1 MDLRETLKIVDKAE
15 RSSSARSASVGEVP
29 VLDLSS
35 RENGRSAEDLASE
48 LRSSCIDVGFAYIV
62 NHGVAEKTID
72 RMFEVSRQFF
82 SLPAEEKLKV
92 KLNRFKRGYAQQG
105 INQHPGYEPDLKEFY
120 EFANDRPIN
129 DPKVVAGLPM
139 HGPNLWPEDH
149 PWLREAC
156 DAYFEEMMSL
166 GQRLLPLFS
175 LSLGLPQDYLS
186 SYFQDAMGIGRL
198 FRYPPQSPAVNTDV
212 FGAAPHTDYGALTIL
227 AQDPIGGLEVRTRA
241 GEWIAAPYIKGTLVI
256 NLGDLFRVWT
266 NDLYLSTLHRVVNS
280 AGKERYSVPFF
291 FNPAYQSLISCIP
304 TCQSPDNPPKYQP
317 IINGEYFTSRYQA
330 VVRA

>member
-15 RSSSARSASVGEVP
+15 RGSKARPANMHEVP
-29 VLDLSS
+29 ILDLSNLQAGLPY
-35 RENGRSAEDLASE
+35 EELATK
-48 LRSSCIDVGFAYIV
+48 LRLSCINIGFAYIV
-62 NHGVAEKTID
+62 NHGVPEELID
-72 RMFEVSRQFF
+72 RMFDVSRRFF
-82 SLPAEEKLKV
+82 SLPTEEKLKV
-92 KLNRFKRGYAQQG
+92 KLNRFKRGYARQG

-120 EFANDRPIN
+120 EFANDRPLT
-129 DPKVVAGLPM
+129 DPKVLADLPM
-139 HGPNLWPEDH
+139 HGPNLWPADH

-156 DAYFEEMMSL
+156 DAYFNEMMSL
-166 GQRLLPLFS
+166 GHRLLPVFS
-175 LSLGLPQDYLS
+175 QSLGMPRDYLS
-186 SYFQDAMGIGRL
+186 SFFLDAMGIGRL
-198 FRYPPQSPAVNTDV
+198 FRYPPSKAVKADV

-227 AQDPIGGLEVRTRA
+227 AQDPIGGLEVRTRS

-266 NDLYLSTLHRVVNS
+266 NDLYVSTLHRVVNN

-317 IINGEYFTSRYQA
+317 VVNGEYFTSRYQA
-330 VVRA
+330 VVRT